1 MHLADTPLRS
11 KSAKLTLPKPIGC
24 CQHSHKLIRKILEAG
39 TKNAETKQYFQ
50 EYVMRHHH
58 RVYRRLPPGK
68 VAWVVPRAARWQI
81 VRLCHD
87 QAGHLGVENTLRRI
101 QQNYY
106 FLKMR
111 RFVTKYI
118 RPCLNCTY
126 YKNCTGKKQGKLHPI
141 EKVAIPFHTIHVDH
155 VGPFQT
161 SKHGNKFLFV
171 VVDAFTKFTVIE
183 PVKSTKVKHVTR
195 IKNLTSSS
203 STKRGV
209 PVLAQSTSHP
219 SYQPPS
225 TRGPS
230 LRWHH
235 RPATPRLTAPAR
247 HRRRS

>member
-68 VAWVVPRAARWQI
+68 VAWVVRRAARWQI

-87 QAGHLGVENTLRRI
+87 QTGHLGVENTLRRI

-183 PVKSTKVKHVTR
+183 PVKSTKVKHVTS
-195 IKNLTSSS
+195 ILKGIMCIF
-203 STKRGV
+203 GV
-209 PVLAQSTSHP
+209 PVRIISDKGRAFTSR
-219 SYQPPS
+219 
-225 TRGPS
+225 TF
-230 LRWHH
+230 
-235 RPATPRLTAPAR
+235 RLFCEAYAVR
-247 HRRRS
+247 HVLNVIIKQLYRC